1 MKAAKLFAGIVFFA
15 STYAMAYPMVGDK
28 VEWTGTVVGTDG
40 TTTEVKGSKEVLSQ
54 DPTTMKWLVKSWV
67 QMGKWERCE
76 TKEKKNLYSSEK
88 WQEIMTNCVTRGGV
102 MEEITVPAGTYNTC
116 KMTKT
121 GDDKGGH
128 HGDDGDSVTMWWGD
142 VPFGLVK
149 VMKTDGDSGKVKTME
164 LSTVTLGQ

>member
-54 DPTTMKWLVKSWV
+54 DPTTMKWLVKSWM

-76 TKEKKNLYSSEK
+76 TKEKTNLYSSEK
-88 WQEIMTNCVTRGGV
+88 WQMIMTNCVVHGGV

-116 KMTKT
+116 KMMKT
-121 GDDKGGH
+121 WDKGGH
-128 HGDDGDSVTMWWGD
+128 HDGDSVTMWWGD